1 MIFATKS
8 NFISVVQEHHDTT
21 IPLRPCKTEKPNSFF
36 IDLIF
41 GKCKQFPSENQEVLT
56 SFWTLFF
63 NKFFKLLFWKNS
75 HVAYTISL
83 SLNEVKQAFYP
94 IQRYFSS

>member
-1 MIFATKS
+1 MKDIPLSASTNLTFNNMHTVLAMIFATKS

-41 GKCKQFPSENQEVLT
+41 GKYKQFPFEHCCLINFLNFYSE
-56 SFWTLFF
+56 
-63 NKFFKLLFWKNS
+63 KIAMLLIPL
-75 HVAYTISL
+75 AC
-83 SLNEVKQAFYP
+83 P
-94 IQRYFSS
+94 